1 MKWKMLNVPLGSSPF
16 GTSMKQAG
24 ADIGSIIG
32 SAVGGVVSGVGNVY
46 SQIQANNQNKELVR
60 ETNAQ
65 QKELFNRSLAWSEDM
80 WNKSNAYNEP
90 SAQVDRLLK
99 AGINPAYVLGNGSM
113 AEASPMSSPSAPS
126 LTPPQVDAV
135 NFDSV
140 GAAAQNGVNTLMQSR
155 MNDAQIGYVNAQRG
169 KVENESAQLA
179 QSMPYYIEHLQN
191 VAKGEGWKADI
202 AKTELAYLQAVN
214 GQRISREFGNNRLL
228 ERQIKQADEQYIGY
242 QLQNQLAKVQL
253 AYAPKLNDAQLSQ
266 YYTAVNE
273 MKANISL
280 TMARADLTNEQ
291 KLSEIEHRNGI
302 IIENQMKDIDKQVK
316 DKTKEISIG
325 LAREELFKAEDER
338 YLRPFEINYKFTG
351 KAGQWFEHPSGLYG
365 SEYLRK
371 RNESRDRFR

>member
-1 MKWKMLNVPLGSSPF
+1 MKWKMLNVPLGDTPY
-16 GTSMKQAG
+16 GTSQKRS
-24 ADIGSIIG
+24 IGEIIG

-60 ETNAQ
+60 ETNKQ
-65 QKELFNRSLAWSEDM
+65 QKELFDRSLAWSEDM
-80 WNKSNAYNEP
+80 WNKSNAYNDP

-126 LTPPQVDAV
+126 LTPPHVDAV

-169 KVENESAQLA
+169 KTENESAQLA
-179 QSMPYYIEHLQN
+179 QSMPYYVEHLQN
-191 VAKGEGWKADI
+191 IAKGEGWKADI
-202 AKTELAYLQAVN
+202 ARTELAYLQAIN

-242 QLQNQLAKVQL
+242 QLQNQLARVQL
-253 AYAPKLNDAQLSQ
+253 AYAPKLNEAQLNQ

-302 IIENQMKDIDKQVK
+302 IIDNQMKDIDKKVK

-371 RNESRDRFR
+371 RNEARDRFR

>member
-1 MKWKMLNVPLGSSPF
+1 MKWVMLNVPLGSSPF
-16 GTSMKQAG
+16 GTSHKRS
-24 ADIGSIIG
+24 IGEIIG

-65 QKELFNRSLAWSEDM
+65 QKELFDRSLAWSEDM
-80 WNKSNAYNEP
+80 WNKSNAYNDP
-90 SAQVDRLLK
+90 KNQVDRLLK
-99 AGINPAYVLGNGSM
+99 AGINPAFVLGNGSM

-126 LTPPQVDAV
+126 LTPPQVEALDFG
-135 NFDSV
+135 NV
-140 GAAAQNGVNTLMQSR
+140 GNQINNSVNTMMQSR

-179 QSMPYYIEHLQN
+179 KSMPYYVEQLQN
-191 VAKGEGWKADI
+191 IAKGEGWKADI
-202 AKTELAYLQAVN
+202 ARTELAYLQAIN

-253 AYAPKLNDAQLSQ
+253 AYAPKMNEAQLSQ

-291 KLSEIEHRNGI
+291 KLSEIENRNGI
-302 IIENQMKDIDKQVK
+302 IIDNQMKDIAKDVK
-316 DKTKEISIG
+316 DKIKQVSID
-325 LAREELFKAEDER
+325 LAKQELFNKEYEGKLLNKELSHGRVFGRWMPQPSMPDD
-338 YLRPFEINYKFTG
+338 YYK
-351 KAGQWFEHPSGLYG
+351 PSHQGG
-365 SEYLRK
+365 VR
-371 RNESRDRFR
+371 